1 LRHHNTTTTPPTIT
15 NRHAVYVATRQRD
28 AERGVFVRKAHTFV
42 HSRPSRYRWNVGV
55 NSRNLL
61 LRDVFA
67 NNPNVIT
74 YPSREAAA
82 AARAGEVMMVRRGA
96 WVNCA
101 AAADA
106 GYVTML
112 INTAVHDDEVT
123 NCVFKWNY
131 RRGTVAVYATED
143 IAAGDELYARY
154 DANGSIARRIRTRT
168 HDVQQ

>member
-1 LRHHNTTTTPPTIT
+1 MNPC
-15 NRHAVYVATRQRD
+15 AVFVAIRQRD
-28 AERGVFVRKAHTFV
+28 AERGVFVRKAHTYA
-42 HSRPSRYRWNVGV
+42 HPRPSRYRWSAGM

-61 LRDVFA
+61 LRDVFT
-67 NNPNVIT
+67 NNPHVIA
-74 YPSREAAA
+74 YPSREVAA

-112 INTAVHDDEVT
+112 INTAVHNDEAT

-131 RRGTVAVYATED
+131 RRSTVAVYATKD
-143 IAAGDELYARY
+143 IAVGDELYARY
-154 DANGSIARRIRTRT
+154 DANGAIARRIRART
-168 HDVQQ
+168 HDVQR

>member
-1 LRHHNTTTTPPTIT
+1 MIPQHQNHC
-15 NRHAVYVATRQRD
+15 AVHVAIRQRD
-28 AERGVFVRKAHTFV
+28 AERGVFARKAHTYV
-42 HSRPSRYRWNVGV
+42 HPRPSRYRWNVGT

-61 LRDVFA
+61 VRDVFA
-67 NNPNVIT
+67 NHNPHVVT
-74 YPSREAAA
+74 YPSREVAA